1 MWQSQK
7 VGGGEVEIP
16 PSLCVPPK
24 HLINSLKE
32 RCNVFCIYTC
42 LTLRWKVICSCHH
55 SKLIKNEMTGLSRAV
70 RSRCSVMGCRSYR
83 LNFSRG
89 RGQRGEREQ
98 STITVEQKLLWL
110 HETVIHIYTLHDYK
124 TEFMKSRIYFLE
136 VVFIIVIIT
145 LIVRYSHF

>member
-1 MWQSQK
+1 MWPSQK
-7 VGGGEVEIP
+7 VGGGEVEIS
-16 PSLCVPPK
+16 PSLCFPPK

-70 RSRCSVMGCRSYR
+70 GSCCSVMGCRSYR

-98 STITVEQKLLWL
+98 STITVEKNYCDWN
-110 HETVIHIYTLHDYK
+110 TVIHIYTSHDYK
-124 TEFMKSRIYFLE
+124 TEFMKSSIYL
-136 VVFIIVIIT
+136 
-145 LIVRYSHF
+145 L